1 MALLKQIDKHG
12 SISKAAKEMK
22 MSYKKAW
29 RMVNTMNEQGPDLLV
44 TRTTGGQ
51 GGGGSI
57 LSETGKK
64 AVKLFDEIKAE
75 NSSQLTKKSESLV
88 FK

>member
-1 MALLKQIDKHG
+1 M
-12 SISKAAKEMK
+12 E

-64 AVKLFDEIKAE
+64 AIQLFDEIKAE
-75 NSSQLTKKSESLV
+75 NKSLLNEKSKSLT
-88 FK
+88 F